1 MAVFNLARLN
11 DLLSK
16 QRDKIESTF
25 GKIAAKGIK
34 DNAEKEM
41 AEKNQGNCPRELRDP
56 DGRA

>member
-1 MAVFNLARLN
+1 MAVFNLTKLN

-16 QRDKIESTF
+16 QRDRLESTF

-34 DNAEKEM
+34 DNAAKEM
-41 AEKNQGNCPRELRDP
+41 AEKNQRNCPRELRDE

>member
-1 MAVFNLARLN
+1 MAVFNLTRLN

-16 QRDKIESTF
+16 QREKIESTF

-41 AEKNQGNCPRELRDP
+41 AEKNQRDCQRELCDP